1 VGAYPSTPVPNFF
14 IATSFWDSLGH
25 FFGDL
30 ASVKPLPLAIALA
43 LWALNITIRSRA
55 YFNTLRVAYPNT
67 EFQWRRIWGAY
78 VAAFGFN
85 NIVPA
90 RGGDVIKLFLVH
102 SSIPGA
108 SYPTVASSFLVEG
121 VFDFMIAVPVLA
133 WAATQ
138 GVMPSVPEFATLD
151 SADINWLAA
160 NPNRLL
166 FMITAAVVLVLV
178 IFAFLSVRVKAFWQ
192 KAKQGISVL
201 FDFRTYMT
209 QVWLVQFAAWVA
221 KAAAYWFML
230 EAFQVGATVQNTMLM
245 MACAAIATAV
255 PFTPG
260 GAGVQQALIVKVF
273 AGVAATTVVAAY
285 SVGQQLALATFSFL
299 LGLGALVF
307 IFGFR
312 SFGEVR
318 RAGKEH
324 RAASGEGG

>member
-1 VGAYPSTPVPNFF
+1 MGAYPSSPVPNLV

-30 ASVKPLPLAIALA
+30 ASVKPLPLAIALG
-43 LWALNITIRSRA
+43 LWALNLTIRSRA

-85 NIVPA
+85 NVVPA
-90 RGGDVIKLFLVH
+90 RGGDVVKLFLVH
-102 SSIPGA
+102 SSIRGA

-121 VFDFMIAVPVLA
+121 VFDFTMAVPVLI

-151 SADINWLAA
+151 GSDLTWLAA

-166 FMITAAVVLVLV
+166 FIITAAVILVLV

-201 FDFRTYMT
+201 FDFPTYMR
-209 QVWLVQFAAWVA
+209 QVWLVQLVAWFA
-221 KAAAYWFML
+221 KAGTFWFML

-245 MACAAIATAV
+245 MACSAIATAV

-285 SVGQQLALATFSFL
+285 SVGQQLAIATFSFL
-299 LGLGALVF
+299 LGLGALIF

-318 RAGKEH
+318 RAGQEH
-324 RAASGEGG
+324 RAASGEGD

>member
-1 VGAYPSTPVPNFF
+1 MAAYPSSPVPNFY

-30 ASVKPLPLAIALA
+30 AAVKPLPLVIALG
-43 LWALNITIRSRA
+43 LWALNLTIRSRA
-55 YFNTLRVAYPNT
+55 YFNTLRVAYPDT

-85 NIVPA
+85 NVVPA

-108 SYPTVASSFLVEG
+108 SYPTVASSFLVEA
-121 VFDFMIAVPVLA
+121 VFDFTIAIPVLA

-138 GVMPSVPEFATLD
+138 GVMPSLPEFATLD
-151 SADINWLAA
+151 ATDIHWLGA
-160 NPNRLL
+160 NPNRTL
-166 FMITAAVVLVLV
+166 FILTAAVILVLVL
-178 IFAFLSVRVKAFWQ
+178 FAFLSVRVKAFWQ

-201 FDFRTYMT
+201 FDLKTYLR
-209 QVWLVQFAAWVA
+209 QVWIFQLAAWVA
-221 KAAAYWFML
+221 KAAAFWFML
-230 EAFQVGATVQNTMLM
+230 EAFQVGAGLHNTIMML
-245 MACAAIATAV
+245 ACSAIATAV

-273 AGVAATTVVAAY
+273 AGVAGTTIVAAY

-299 LGLGALVF
+299 LGLAALVF

-318 RAGKEH
+318 RAGKQH
-324 RAASGEGG
+324 RADAAE